1 MTAYGEMPTP
11 VRRLFKHTHLHTACR
26 LLGVSSISLEYLPN
40 SEPCSPVA
48 AAASAGA
55 DEYPKG
61 WAAGPPKNSFA
72 SALDHP
78 SSSATAAGNAPMS
91 SGTPPGGVGDAG
103 EGQQA
108 QFQEVGRRN
117 GWVGSPA
124 DARERRTSAGRKAGV
139 GDKGETSATAAT
151 AITEAVAATEEVPF
165 AVMRGVDVE
174 QERWEVSCSIFCALC
189 RIGSSNG
196 HISTWFFRAPRF
208 VMTPRKCQAHLRLR
222 FEGTY
227 ECEICT

>member
-48 AAASAGA
+48 AAASAGT

-78 SSSATAAGNAPMS
+78 SSSATAAGNAPTS
-91 SGTPPGGVGDAG
+91 SGTPPGGVGGAG
-103 EGQQA
+103 EGQRA

-139 GDKGETSATAAT
+139 GDKGKTSATAAT
-151 AITEAVAATEEVPF
+151 AITEAVAAAEEVPF

-189 RIGSSNG
+189 RIGSSNR
-196 HISTWFFRAPRF
+196 HIGTWFFRAPRF
-208 VMTPRKCQAHLRLR
+208 L
-222 FEGTY
+222 
-227 ECEICT
+227 